1 MILFV
6 GQVARDQRDREAFQE
21 VDYRAAFGPLAK
33 WAVEIDQAE
42 RVAELVQRGFA
53 TAIQGRAGPVVTATP
68 CPILLAA
75 LAPRMLAL
83 AGYQLGVEFRFFDPN
98 AGAPVGQIGQLIA
111 ADYGDNAALERFL
124 EGVDVVTYEFE
135 SIPVSTVRFV
145 AERMKVFPPV
155 KALAT
160 AQDRLLEKQL
170 FTELGI
176 PTPPFAAVDNIQ
188 ELQRAAARIALPVV
202 LKTRRMGYDGKGQA
216 VIRDAASLDA
226 AWDQL
231 GGSPLIVEK
240 YVDFQHELSVI
251 GVRDTAGREVFYPPI
266 QNVHREGI
274 LRESTAPDPSVT
286 PALAALA
293 VDYCRRLMDSLA
305 YVGVLALELFSADG
319 ALLAN
324 EMAPRV
330 HNSGH
335 WTIEGAETSQFE
347 NHLRAVLSLPL
358 GVTTQRGN
366 SVMFNIIGH
375 IPPLERVVAVE
386 GAHLHLYGKAPTEKR
401 KVGHVTLVAQNPA
414 ALERGANEVR
424 LALGLRSDG
433 G

>member
-1 MILFV
+1 
-6 GQVARDQRDREAFQE
+6 
-21 VDYRAAFGPLAK
+21 
-33 WAVEIDQAE
+33 
-42 RVAELVQRGFA
+42 
-53 TAIQGRAGPVVTATP
+53 
-68 CPILLAA
+68 
-75 LAPRMLAL
+75 MLAL
-83 AGYQLGVEFRFFDPN
+83 AGYQLGIEFRFFDPN

-111 ADYGDNAALERFL
+111 ADYGDQSALERFL

-135 SIPVSTVRFV
+135 SIPVSAVRFV
-145 AERMKVFPPV
+145 AERTKVFPPV

-170 FTELGI
+170 FSDLEI
-176 PTPPFAAVDNIQ
+176 PTPLSAAVDNVQ
-188 ELQRAAARIALPVV
+188 DLKRAVARIGLPVV

-226 AWDQL
+226 AWNQL
-231 GGSPLIVEK
+231 AGSPLLVEK
-240 YVDFQHELSVI
+240 YVEFDHELSVI

-274 LRESTAPDPSVT
+274 LRESTAPAPSAT
-286 PALAALA
+286 PALAVLA
-293 VDYCRRLMDSLA
+293 VEYCRRLMDSLA

-319 ALLAN
+319 VLLAN

-358 GVTTQRGN
+358 GVTTPRGS

-401 KVGHVTLVAQNPA
+401 KVGHVTLVAPTAA
-414 ALERGANEVR
+414 ALERGASEVR
-424 LALGLRSDG
+424 LALGMPGDG

>member
-1 MILFV
+1 MRV
-6 GQVARDQRDREAFQE
+6 GVLGGGQL
-21 VDYRAAFGPLAK
+21 G
-33 WAVEIDQAE
+33 
-42 RVAELVQRGFA
+42 
-53 TAIQGRAGPVVTATP
+53 
-68 CPILLAA
+68 
-75 LAPRMLAL
+75 RMLAL
-83 AGYQLGVEFRFFDPN
+83 AGYQLGIEFRFFDPN

-111 ADYGDNAALERFL
+111 ADYGDHAALERFL
-124 EGVDVVTYEFE
+124 QGVDVVTYEFE

-170 FTELGI
+170 FTDLGI

-188 ELQRAAARIALPVV
+188 DLQRAAARIGLPVV

-216 VIRDAASLDA
+216 VIRDATSLDA
-226 AWDQL
+226 AWNQL

-266 QNVHREGI
+266 QNIHREGI
-274 LRESTAPDPSVT
+274 LRESTAPAPSVT

-358 GVTTQRGN
+358 GVTTPRGN

-401 KVGHVTLVAQNPA
+401 KVGHVTVVAQTPA
-414 ALERGANEVR
+414 ALEQGASEVR
-424 LALGLRSDG
+424 LALDLRSDG

>member
-1 MILFV
+1 VRV
-6 GQVARDQRDREAFQE
+6 GVLGGGQL
-21 VDYRAAFGPLAK
+21 G
-33 WAVEIDQAE
+33 
-42 RVAELVQRGFA
+42 
-53 TAIQGRAGPVVTATP
+53 
-68 CPILLAA
+68 
-75 LAPRMLAL
+75 RMLAL
-83 AGYQLGVEFRFFDPN
+83 AGYQLGIEFRFFDPN

-111 ADYGDNAALERFL
+111 ADYGDQAALERFL

-135 SIPVSTVRFV
+135 SIPVSTIRFI
-145 AERMKVFPPV
+145 AERMKVFPPI

-170 FTELGI
+170 FTDLGI
-176 PTPPFAAVDNIQ
+176 PTPPFAAVDNVQ
-188 ELQRAAARIALPVV
+188 DLQRAAARIGLPIV

-226 AWDQL
+226 AWNLL
-231 GGSPLIVEK
+231 GGSPLLVEK

-266 QNVHREGI
+266 QNVHRDGI
-274 LRESTAPDPSVT
+274 LRESTAPAPSVT
-286 PALAALA
+286 PELA
-293 VDYCRRLMDSLA
+293 VLAVEYCRRLMDSLA
-305 YVGVLALELFSADG
+305 YVGVLALELFSADEV
-319 ALLAN
+319 LLAN

-358 GVTTQRGN
+358 GVTTPRGN

-401 KVGHVTLVAQNPA
+401 KVGHVTLVAQSPA
-414 ALERGANEVR
+414 ALEQRANEVR
-424 LALGLRSDG
+424 VALGLRSDG

>member
-1 MILFV
+1 
-6 GQVARDQRDREAFQE
+6 
-21 VDYRAAFGPLAK
+21 
-33 WAVEIDQAE
+33 
-42 RVAELVQRGFA
+42 
-53 TAIQGRAGPVVTATP
+53 
-68 CPILLAA
+68 
-75 LAPRMLAL
+75 MLAL
-83 AGYQLGVEFRFFDPN
+83 AGYQLGIEFRFFDPN

-111 ADYGDNAALERFL
+111 ADYGDHSALERFL

-145 AERMKVFPPV
+145 ADRMKVFPPV

-170 FTELGI
+170 FSDLDI
-176 PTPPFAAVDNIQ
+176 PTPPFAAVDNVQ
-188 ELQRAAARIALPVV
+188 DLQRAAAGIGLPVV

-226 AWDQL
+226 AWNKL

-251 GVRDTAGREVFYPPI
+251 GVRDTGGREVFYPPI

-274 LRESTAPDPSVT
+274 LRESTAPAPSVA
-286 PALAALA
+286 PALATLA
-293 VDYCRRLMDSLA
+293 TEYCRRLMDSLA

-319 ALLAN
+319 VLLAN

-358 GVTTQRGN
+358 GVTTPRGS

-401 KVGHVTLVAQNPA
+401 KVGHVTLVAQTPA
-414 ALERGANEVR
+414 ALEAGASEIR

>member
-1 MILFV
+1 
-6 GQVARDQRDREAFQE
+6 
-21 VDYRAAFGPLAK
+21 
-33 WAVEIDQAE
+33 
-42 RVAELVQRGFA
+42 
-53 TAIQGRAGPVVTATP
+53 
-68 CPILLAA
+68 
-75 LAPRMLAL
+75 MLAL
-83 AGYQLGVEFRFFDPN
+83 AGYQLGLEFRFFDPN
-98 AGAPVGQIGQLIA
+98 SGAPVGQIGQLIA
-111 ADYGDNAALERFL
+111 AEYTDHAALERFL
-124 EGVDVVTYEFE
+124 DGLDVVTYEFE
-135 SIPVSTVRFV
+135 SIPLSTVRFV

-155 KALAT
+155 NALAT

-170 FTELGI
+170 FRDLEI

-188 ELQRAAARIALPVV
+188 DLQRAVARMEMPVV

-216 VIRDAASLDA
+216 VIRDTVSLDA
-226 AWDQL
+226 AWKQL
-231 GGSPLIVEK
+231 AGSPLLVEK

-251 GVRDTAGREVFYPPI
+251 GVRDTTGGEVFYPPI

-274 LRESTAPDPSVT
+274 LRQSIAPAPGVT
-286 PALAALA
+286 PELAALA
-293 VDYCRRLMDSLA
+293 MEYCRRLMDRLQ

-358 GVTTQRGN
+358 GATASRGD

-375 IPPLERVVAVE
+375 IPPPERVMAVE

-401 KVGHVTLVAQNPA
+401 KVGHVTLVARSPD
-414 ALERGANEVR
+414 ALERGTRALQ
-424 LALGLRSDG
+424 LALGLQNDG